1 MRAEIISPVFFYRS
15 SRLRKI
21 NEQVQMYSFYL
32 KLFCFLCPCLALI
45 HLQRQTTTHTHTFIH
60 YTTIFFLSR
69 SVYLIWSDGI
79 ERKKFTCWREF
90 PAGNSIF
97 WSHCNGRSICKTIY
111 VDDLMTD
118 TEKIDVRRSLC
129 GCLWLF
135 VLFSLAHSF
144 FPYFAS
150 FPSRFFSLLS
160 LYARLISFQFG
171 RGHSQIECIIH
182 SFSAAMFIKTLKI
195 FYQSCCS
202 YFLFVLLF
210 LSCVIV

>member
-1 MRAEIISPVFFYRS
+1 
-15 SRLRKI
+15 
-21 NEQVQMYSFYL
+21 MYSFYL

-129 GCLWLF
+129 GCLCCF
-135 VLFSLAHSF
+135 HSLTLSSHISLL
-144 FPYFAS
+144 S
-150 FPSRFFSLLS
+150 LVVFFSLLS